1 MKLLNKAE
9 SIWLEVL
16 SDVRETRDEGK
27 LRKLVTEVTS
37 KLNVVKNQFSSEAEK
52 LFIEKFELKS
62 DIILTLLMGVYV
74 FSSNADLDLDSLVTP
89 KLWND
94 KLSW

>member
-62 DIILTLLMGVYV
+62 DIILTLLMDVYV